1 MYSAVKFR
9 PYMRRLKAACEAHP
23 AANKVMNG
31 RNPISK
37 FIIRQRTIKT
47 ELKVEEISTKEQIFE
62 DPKKHCTEFLETLE
76 DRLEQHL
83 NAFEAVTIIG
93 AARLQ
98 LEQDIV
104 DTQKRI
110 DSCPNSG
117 ANNAQKEAK
126 KIDQEMLKDQN
137 ERLRNLDEEL
147 KVKERL
153 KKERHSNLT
162 GDVIDELEKQTDKW
176 ITGEAYIYDLTIESL
191 KKKTALI
198 VKTQGAGRL
207 QLRKLEEKHNLKTPK
222 TTDTMVYIWNNL
234 KILKPKQWKISGKDG
249 MNYWMI

>member
-47 ELKVEEISTKEQIFE
+47 ELKMQEIPTKEQIFE
-62 DPKKHCTEFLETLE
+62 DPKKYCTEFLETLE
-76 DRLEQHL
+76 ERLEKHL
-83 NAFEAVTIIG
+83 LASEAVENIG
-93 AARLQ
+93 AARRQ

-110 DSCPNSG
+110 DNCPNSG
-117 ANNAQKEAK
+117 ASRAQKDSK
-126 KIDQEMLKDQN
+126 KIDQEMLKDQT
-137 ERLRNLDEEL
+137 ERLKNLDEEL
-147 KVKERL
+147 QKMEHR
-153 KKERHSNLT
+153 KKAQHSSLT
-162 GDVIDELEKQTDKW
+162 GEVIDELEKQTDKW
-176 ITGEAYIYDLTIESL
+176 ITGEAYIYDLAIESL

-249 MNYWMI
+249 MNY